1 MPAVQ
6 MWALWGIINV
16 CTSDSKHLLISNCLN
31 SALADKQLRQ
41 DDAFD
46 FCEAELR
53 WKPLYDPIDCADIN
67 PYPPSHSFL
76 SMQARQGTLKFAQL
90 LL

>member
-16 CTSDSKHLLISNCLN
+16 CTSDSKYLLIPNCLN
-31 SALADKQLRQ
+31 SGLANKQLRQ